1 MHQRMQIN
9 KKLWWSLCKCANE
22 RHRNDFIKYITP
34 WWFEN
39 NLLTRCVSC
48 SVRSPVSR
56 PSPKLASS
64 RLRQRLLGAAASQT
78 SRRKPCYRQS
88 DLFSNSSWLYYFT
101 HHVLQ
106 CSSSAHCQKL
116 LACPVS
122 LKRNSPSGQIT
133 KHRTEKDRDR
143 VTETCYRHYASVF
156 LLSGTILH
164 FTFLLLHGKKKQHPL
179 FLLSWCGT
187 FWF

>member
-1 MHQRMQIN
+1 M
-9 KKLWWSLCKCANE
+9 
-22 RHRNDFIKYITP
+22 TP

-116 LACPVS
+116 LACRGS
-122 LKRNSPSGQIT
+122 LKRNSPSGQGT
-133 KHRTEKDRDR
+133 KHRIEKDRDR
-143 VTETCYRHYASVF
+143 VTETCCRHYASVF
-156 LLSGTILH
+156 LLSAIFYILH
-164 FTFLLLHGKKKQHPL
+164 FSFLFHQKKK
-179 FLLSWCGT
+179 
-187 FWF
+187 

>member
-1 MHQRMQIN
+1 MEKIPLRFPQKDMKTVPSPLPN
-9 KKLWWSLCKCANE
+9 KNFAEVLECANE

-116 LACPVS
+116 LACQWV
-122 LKRNSPSGQIT
+122 LKRKAFSSQN
-133 KHRTEKDRDR
+133 TEHEKAE
-143 VTETCYRHYASVF
+143 V
-156 LLSGTILH
+156 
-164 FTFLLLHGKKKQHPL
+164 K
-179 FLLSWCGT
+179 
-187 FWF
+187 

>member
-1 MHQRMQIN
+1 MPGLRQHPLPHHDRRQKQCV
-9 KKLWWSLCKCANE
+9 LWEMSTIKSCGGGLCKCENE

-48 SVRSPVSR
+48 SVRSPISR

-64 RLRQRLLGAAASQT
+64 RLRQRLFWAAASQT

-101 HHVLQ
+101 HHILQ

-116 LACPVS
+116 LAWRGA
-122 LKRNSPSGQIT
+122 LKRNSLSSQ
-133 KHRTEKDRDR
+133 KAEHEKTVSTLFTILMRNVLILKTFCVR
-143 VTETCYRHYASVF
+143 QRGKRLFHASV
-156 LLSGTILH
+156 
-164 FTFLLLHGKKKQHPL
+164 
-179 FLLSWCGT
+179 
-187 FWF
+187 

>member
-1 MHQRMQIN
+1 M
-9 KKLWWSLCKCANE
+9 
-22 RHRNDFIKYITP
+22 TP

-64 RLRQRLLGAAASQT
+64 RLRQRLFGAAASQT

-116 LACPVS
+116 LAWTLS
-122 LKRNSPSGQIT
+122 LKQKASFSHKYLPEQLFASTNVACLADSVDGIFSFGAIKKRSVSMPDI
-133 KHRTEKDRDR
+133 KKTE
-143 VTETCYRHYASVF
+143 A
-156 LLSGTILH
+156 
-164 FTFLLLHGKKKQHPL
+164 
-179 FLLSWCGT
+179 
-187 FWF
+187 

>member
-1 MHQRMQIN
+1 M
-9 KKLWWSLCKCANE
+9 
-22 RHRNDFIKYITP
+22 TP

-64 RLRQRLLGAAASQT
+64 RLRQRLFGAAASQT

-101 HHVLQ
+101 HYFLRYR
-106 CSSSAHCQKL
+106 SFAHCQKL
-116 LACPVS
+116 LVCPES
-122 LKRNSPSGQIT
+122 LKWNSLSSQ
-133 KHRTEKDRDR
+133 KTEHEKNRGK
-143 VTETCYRHYASVF
+143 VTEIQCRHCASVF
-156 LLSGTILH
+156 YYLDAECFDSKN
-164 FTFLLLHGKKKQHPL
+164 FLRAPAWQKAVSCQRVKYDMKC
-179 FLLSWCGT
+179 F
-187 FWF
+187 

>member
-1 MHQRMQIN
+1 MQIN

-88 DLFSNSSWLYYFT
+88 DLFSNSSWLYYFM
-101 HHVLQ
+101 HYILQ

-116 LACPVS
+116 LAWPLF
-122 LKRNSPSGQIT
+122 LKRNAMILKTMAVQKCTAMCKMNNSQEGTFTCPSGNSFIC
-133 KHRTEKDRDR
+133 
-143 VTETCYRHYASVF
+143 TCNTVH
-156 LLSGTILH
+156 L
-164 FTFLLLHGKKKQHPL
+164 
-179 FLLSWCGT
+179 
-187 FWF
+187 

>member
-1 MHQRMQIN
+1 M
-9 KKLWWSLCKCANE
+9 
-22 RHRNDFIKYITP
+22 TP

-116 LACPVS
+116 LAC
-122 LKRNSPSGQIT
+122 RG
-133 KHRTEKDRDR
+133 R
-143 VTETCYRHYASVF
+143 
-156 LLSGTILH
+156 LSGTVLQAKRQN
-164 FTFLLLHGKKKQHPL
+164 TKKQRHCNGSKFPSLCLCL
-179 FLLSWCGT
+179 FYYLDAERFDSKNFLRAPAWQKAVSCQRVKYDMKC
-187 FWF
+187 F

>member
-1 MHQRMQIN
+1 MEDLCMC
-9 KKLWWSLCKCANE
+9 KWSVQKVCKCANE

-101 HHVLQ
+101 HYFLRYR
-106 CSSSAHCQKL
+106 SFAHCQKL
-116 LACPVS
+116 LVCPES
-122 LKRNSPSGQIT
+122 LKWNSLSSQ
-133 KHRTEKDRDR
+133 KTEHEKNRGK
-143 VTETCYRHYASVF
+143 VTEIQFRHCASVF
-156 LLSGTILH
+156 LLS
-164 FTFLLLHGKKKQHPL
+164 
-179 FLLSWCGT
+179 WCGM

>member
-1 MHQRMQIN
+1 M
-9 KKLWWSLCKCANE
+9 
-22 RHRNDFIKYITP
+22 TP

-64 RLRQRLLGAAASQT
+64 RLRQRLFGAAASQT

-116 LACPVS
+116 LACRGGRLSGTV
-122 LKRNSPSGQIT
+122 LSGQIT

-164 FTFLLLHGKKKQHPL
+164 FTFLLLHGKKKQYPL

>member
-1 MHQRMQIN
+1 M
-9 KKLWWSLCKCANE
+9 
-22 RHRNDFIKYITP
+22 P

-48 SVRSPVSR
+48 SVRSCVSR

-64 RLRQRLLGAAASQT
+64 RLRQRLFGAATSQT

-116 LACPVS
+116 LACRGS
-122 LKRNSPSGQIT
+122 LKRNSPFRPNYKT
-133 KHRTEKDRDR
+133 RKNRDT
-143 VTETCYRHYASVF
+143 VTVVNFRHCASVF
-156 LLSGTILH
+156 FVLYTRKLMQKAVSCQRVKYDMKC
-164 FTFLLLHGKKKQHPL
+164 F
-179 FLLSWCGT
+179 
-187 FWF
+187 

>member
-64 RLRQRLLGAAASQT
+64 RLRQRLFGAATSQT
-78 SRRKPCYRQS
+78 SRRKPRYRQS
-88 DLFSNSSWLYYFT
+88 DLFSDSSWLYYFT
-101 HHVLQ
+101 HYFLRYR
-106 CSSSAHCQKL
+106 SFAHCQKL
-116 LACPVS
+116 LAWRGS
-122 LKRNSPSGQIT
+122 LKRNSLSSQ
-133 KHRTEKDRDR
+133 KAEHEKTVSTLFTILMRNVLILKIFCVHQR
-143 VTETCYRHYASVF
+143 GKRLFPASV
-156 LLSGTILH
+156 
-164 FTFLLLHGKKKQHPL
+164 
-179 FLLSWCGT
+179 
-187 FWF
+187 

>member
-1 MHQRMQIN
+1 MIWKH
-9 KKLWWSLCKCANE
+9 KKTAREEICVPLLCKSKSAEVLECANE

-116 LACPVS
+116 LACRGS
-122 LKRNSPSGQIT
+122 LKRNSPFRPNYKT
-133 KHRTEKDRDR
+133 RKNRDT
-143 VTETCYRHYASVF
+143 VTVVNFRHCASA
-156 LLSGTILH
+156 
-164 FTFLLLHGKKKQHPL
+164 